1 MCPKFWVLMFRQNLE
16 MDNVTI
22 FSAIFDKECQNV
34 YHISEVYNS
43 TFVVKEEQESKCTS
57 EEYQ

>member
-1 MCPKFWVLMFRQNLE
+1 MFRQNLE

-22 FSAIFDKECQNV
+22 FSGIFDKECQNV